1 MLLFDPVYTVSRQ
14 DGIMNNNKRSKLST
28 VPSSRPI
35 RVGFVGLTSGKSWV
49 AKTHFLAIQQL
60 SSQFQI
66 VALYNPT
73 LKSSLQTIEQLQL
86 KHATGFDSLESFA
99 QYKDIDMIVVSVKVP
114 EHYEV
119 VKNILEHSSQNLNLR
134 YLYVEWALAASVQQ
148 AEELYSISQQR
159 ANLQTIICLQGRK
172 SPYIVRAKELISEG
186 CIGDINSIEI
196 SGNGGWY
203 GYERPMRSP
212 EYLYDIESG
221 VNLISNSFG
230 HTIDVLQYITGSY
243 FQKINAMISNN
254 IPTQFPLDENGK
266 RTKET
271 ISKTCPDHLLFQGI
285 LENGKVPVSC
295 SFKGGTPVK
304 KLTKNL
310 VIDIHGTKGDL
321 KIEGDAGFVEISNL
335 VLYFYGI
342 KNGNGSSN
350 GTDNN
355 GAAAIKDKEKVTK
368 SPSPSTGT
376 SEEEQ
381 TMEVF
386 HLRNYNSVVGNILR
400 IYESIADY
408 HFLGKPES
416 KSSRGPDDLFASTKF
431 DKQGFR
437 FEGFPTFKDAI
448 ILHRLID
455 VVFRSDKEEK
465 TLDVSKIMI

>member
-1 MLLFDPVYTVSRQ
+1 
-14 DGIMNNNKRSKLST
+14 MNNNKRSKLST

-35 RVGFVGLTSGKSWV
+35 RVGFVGFSGGKGWV
-49 AKTHFLAIQQL
+49 AKTHFMAIQQL

-66 VALYNPT
+66 VALYNDT
-73 LKSSLQTIEQLQL
+73 LDSSIQTIQSL
-86 KHATGFDSLESFA
+86 KLRHATAFDSLELFA
-99 QYKDIDMIVVSVKVP
+99 QCKDIDMIVVSVKVP

-119 VKNILEHSSQNLNLR
+119 LKVILEHSLENLNLR
-134 YLYVEWALAASVQQ
+134 YLYVEWTLASDTKK
-148 AEELYSISQQR
+148 AEEIYSITQDR
-159 ANLQTIICLQGRK
+159 TNLQTIICLQGRK

-186 CIGDINSIEI
+186 CIGDITSIEI

-212 EYLYDIESG
+212 EFLYDIESG
-221 VNLISNSFG
+221 VNLISNTFG

-243 FQKINAMISNN
+243 FEKINAMISNN
-254 IPTQFPLDENGK
+254 IPVQFLLDENGK

-271 ISKTCPDHLLFQGI
+271 IGKTCPDHLLFQGI
-285 LENGKVPVSC
+285 LQNGKIPVSC
-295 SFKGGTPVK
+295 SFNGGTPVK

-342 KNGNGSSN
+342 KNGNGANGTPTSN
-350 GTDNN
+350 GVKNSNETN
-355 GAAAIKDKEKVTK
+355 EKK
-368 SPSPSTGT
+368 AGNSPTPPSAD
-376 SEEEQ
+376 EEA

-386 HLRNYNSVVGNILR
+386 HLRNYNSLVGNILR
-400 IYESIADY
+400 IYESIADF
-408 HFLGKPES
+408 HFLSRPDVKRSANS
-416 KSSRGPDDLFASTKF
+416 KDLLPSNKF
-431 DKQGFR
+431 EKQGFK

-455 VVFRSDKEEK
+455 AVFLSDRESK
-465 TLDVSKIMI
+465 TLDVSKITI